1 MEDTDREGLSAALG
15 AKALG
20 AVHLDEATADLG
32 LDEFVL
38 FSSISATWGS
48 NDHGA
53 YAAGN
58 SFLDALAEDRRARGL
73 PGTSIAWGVWDT
85 RNWDE
90 VDAVLDQGAGR
101 VTPSRL
107 RRQGIHFLD
116 IDRALITLGEILAGD
131 DTFIAVADVEWDKFA
146 PVFSAA
152 RPRPLLE
159 TIPEAR
165 EEIQPAGAADVQAA
179 GRGEFASRLAGM
191 PVAERR
197 RTVIELV
204 RSHATAVLGFE
215 SVAEMP
221 AERAFQDIGFDSL
234 TAVELR
240 NRLSAAAGV
249 RLPATVVFDHP
260 NPTALADYLLT
271 ELVGHSAVL
280 DEFDRLAAGLTPSDD
295 AERAEILARLEALTQ
310 RFRALPSDQGAEPVV
325 DEADQRRLQE
335 ATAEE
340 MFALLEDELDDPDF
354 D

>member
-1 MEDTDREGLSAALG
+1 M
-15 AKALG
+15 
-20 AVHLDEATADLG
+20 
-32 LDEFVL
+32 L

-58 SFLDALAEDRRARGL
+58 SFLDALAEERRARGL
-73 PGTSIAWGVWDT
+73 PATSIAWGVWDT
-85 RNWDE
+85 RDWDE

-107 RRQGIHFLD
+107 RRQGMHFLNV
-116 IDRALITLGEILAGD
+116 DRALTALGEVLND
-131 DTFIAVADVEWDKFA
+131 DETFIAVADVEWRKFA
-146 PVFSAA
+146 PVFSVA

-165 EEIQPAGAADVQAA
+165 EETDPAGSAESQAA
-179 GRGEFASRLAGM
+179 ERGEYASRLAGM

-204 RSHATAVLGFE
+204 RSHAATVLGYE
-215 SVAEMP
+215 SIAEMP
-221 AERAFQDIGFDSL
+221 AERAFRDVGFDSL

-240 NRLSAAAGV
+240 NRLGAAAGV

-260 NPTALADYLLT
+260 NPTAMADYLLA

-295 AERAEILARLEALTQ
+295 AERAEIVARLEALTQ
-310 RFRALPSDQGAEPVV
+310 RFRALQPEAAA
-325 DEADQRRLQE
+325 DEAEQRQLQG